1 MLKFDSPLGAENE
14 KSDYILY
21 EQTVKRSGETGV
33 SFENKY
39 VGDKWQHAFVIDD
52 NGTAKN
58 INVIDGNYATYQK
71 LIERP
76 IVYECDL
83 NLSVY
88 ESSNIDFAKPIYIDV
103 LGKYCLLLELQ
114 APNNELCAAKLL
126 LINQIL

>member
-1 MLKFDSPLGAENE
+1 MI
-14 KSDYILY
+14 DY
-21 EQTVKRSGETGV
+21 
-33 SFENKY
+33 
-39 VGDKWQHAFVIDD
+39 

-58 INVIDGNYATYQK
+58 INIIGTNYDTYQK
-71 LIERP
+71 LIERA
-76 IVYECDL
+76 IVYECDI

-88 ESSNIDFAKPIYIDV
+88 ESASIDFAKPIYIDV